1 MKPTRDLIVLT
12 VAVLLATPWVLNAQ
26 TPVGTAFTYQ
36 GQLKQAGLPVTGQ
49 ADMIFHLWDAE
60 TGGDLYDS
68 LGISFIPVVDGLF
81 TVELDF
87 GLDAFE
93 GDARWL
99 EIELEFPSGEGNWTT
114 LSPRQPLTAAPYAL
128 TAVNTIGVDGHS
140 LDAADGSPTNM
151 VYVNNEG
158 QIRLGSPGSSS
169 LKTVHVRGGL
179 EVFDD
184 DGMGTSEGIRFTSNS
199 YEFAELAGET
209 PIWDYYQSTDT
220 HRFYTG
226 DQTLR
231 MTIKSEGNI
240 GIGTADPNYPL
251 HVEGSSARTV
261 YVKNQSAGGSAL
273 EARVIG
279 TGAAVRAYATST
291 ESGGYG
297 VDAYAA
303 APNARAVYA
312 FNEAE
317 SGDAYAVYGENISPH
332 GIAIYGLA
340 DNGDEYSTG
349 IGVYGRSDS
358 DHPGIGVYGE
368 TTNTGITYGVRGVS
382 AHGTGVRGDQGTSG
396 NHGSLGTWTAG
407 VYGRTT
413 QEDHYAVW
421 GYANEDG
428 FAGYFTGG
436 RSYFEGDVGIGTT
449 EPGAELEVVGDIKVT
464 GEDQGVV
471 FSDGTKQTTAAGGV
485 PSGFCIM
492 GESPTAPPGYT
503 YTGDRAAGVESWST
517 KADMPTARSHLA
529 AAAANGKIYVIGGYA
544 LEESAT
550 NEEYDPA
557 TNTWTTKAEMPTAR
571 CHLAAA
577 AVNGRIYVFG
587 GHDGSSD
594 LATNEE
600 YDPVTNMWT
609 TKADL
614 PTARRALAAAV
625 VNGKIYAIGGYLEDG
640 LGTGYL
646 ATVEEYDPL
655 VDAWSTKLDMPTA
668 RRHLAAAAVNG
679 KIYAIGGF
687 NLDTYDLA
695 TVEEYDPLGDAWT
708 TKPDMPTGRYKLAAA
723 SVDGKIYAI
732 GGANDLATVEKY
744 DPLVTAYAWTTKLA
758 MWTGRQALAAAA
770 VNGKIYTI
778 GGVCAGGPGDGCNA
792 NEQYKPDIPY
802 YIHRKD

>member
-1 MKPTRDLIVLT
+1 
-12 VAVLLATPWVLNAQ
+12 
-26 TPVGTAFTYQ
+26 
-36 GQLKQAGLPVTGQ
+36 
-49 ADMIFHLWDAE
+49 
-60 TGGDLYDS
+60 
-68 LGISFIPVVDGLF
+68 
-81 TVELDF
+81 
-87 GLDAFE
+87 
-93 GDARWL
+93 
-99 EIELEFPSGEGNWTT
+99 
-114 LSPRQPLTAAPYAL
+114 PLTAAPYAL

-158 QIRLGSPGSSS
+158 KIRLGSPGSSS

-251 HVEGSSARTV
+251 HVEGSSARTL
-261 YVKNQSAGGSAL
+261 YVKNQSASGSAL

-317 SGDAYAVYGENISPH
+317 SGDAYALYGENISPD

-382 AHGTGVRGDQGTSG
+382 AHGTGVRGEQGTSG

-436 RSYFEGDVGIGTT
+436 RSYFEGNVGIGTT

-471 FSDGTKQTTAAGGV
+471 FSDGTKQTTAAAGV
-485 PSGFCIM
+485 PSGFCIL

-503 YTGDRAAGVESWST
+503 YTGDCAAGFEFWTT
-517 KADMPTARSHLA
+517 KADMPTARSMLA
-529 AAAANGKIYVIGGYA
+529 AVPANSRIYVIGGYA
-544 LEESAT
+544 WEEFAT

-557 TNTWTTKAEMPTAR
+557 TNTWTTKADMPTAR
-571 CHLAAA
+571 SNLAAA
-577 AVNGRIYVFG
+577 AANGKIYVIG
-587 GHDGSSD
+587 GHDGSSG

-609 TKADL
+609 TKADM
-614 PTARRALAAAV
+614 PTARYFLATAGV
-625 VNGKIYAIGGYLEDG
+625 DGKIYAIGGYLP
-640 LGTGYL
+640 GTGYL

-655 VDAWSTKLDMPTA
+655 VDTWTTKADMPTA
-668 RRHLAAAAVNG
+668 RSRLAAVAVNG
-679 KIYAIGGF
+679 KIYAIGGWH
-687 NLDTYDLA
+687 DHVLA
-695 TVEEYDPLGDAWT
+695 TVEEYDPLVDAWT
-708 TKPDMPTGRYKLAAA
+708 TKPDMPTGRDKLAAA

-732 GGANDLATVEKY
+732 GGYASDTLELATVERY
-744 DPLVTAYAWTTKLA
+744 DPLVDAWTAWTTKLDMPTA
-758 MWTGRQALAAAA
+758 RQGLAAAA
-770 VNGKIYTI
+770 VNGKIYAI
-778 GGVCAGGPGDGCNA
+778 GGVLPDSGEFAA
-792 NEQYKPDIPY
+792 TNEEYKPDIPY